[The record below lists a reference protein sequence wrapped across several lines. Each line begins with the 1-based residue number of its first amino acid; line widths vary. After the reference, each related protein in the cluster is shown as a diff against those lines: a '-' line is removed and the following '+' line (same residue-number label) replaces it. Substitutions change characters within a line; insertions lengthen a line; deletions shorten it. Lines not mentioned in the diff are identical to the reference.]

1 MLAIDEKYFPGFR
14 QEMIDVGEGI
24 KINTFIGGNGH
35 EAILMLHGHMEKHI
49 EEHTIKDC
57 WHSVTEKKPGQFL
70 G

>member
-24 KINTFIGGNGH
+24 KINTFIGGNGS

-57 WHSVTEKKPGQFL
+57 
-70 G
+70 